1 MKFKEQDDYTIAAWM
16 NDLLNIIKVK
26 SFLQKK
32 EDAFLVFMENSAEF
46 LTYYSVGDSPREA
59 FDNFNQFVMEDNV

>member
-1 MKFKEQDDYTIAAWM
+1 MKFKEQDNYAIAAWI

-46 LTYYSVGDSPREA
+46 LTHYSVGDSPRESY
-59 FDNFNQFVMEDNV
+59 DQFVMEDNV